1 MGGCIAADAAAG
13 GELDGVRRVKG
24 NLRGEETKLQ
34 WSVKVNERMNG
45 SRHSSPAALNEIHEF
60 IHPWR
65 QVKKKN

>member
-45 SRHSSPAALNEIHEF
+45 SRHSSSF
-60 IHPWR
+60 FSSCS
-65 QVKKKN
+65 Q